1 VTGFS
6 MWRRRSRLR
15 GQARLPAP
23 HFLLA
28 FALILACSS
37 PSHYLERRVTLNEHV
52 YRYRVWL
59 PPHYTKIHHW
69 PVVLFLHGSGE
80 RGDDNLRQITVGL
93 GPALQQFSQR
103 YKCVVV
109 FPQCR
114 FGEEWYGEMELQ
126 ALAGLEQTMREFRGD
141 PKRVYLTG
149 VSMGGAGAWY
159 LARHPRRFAAVVPVC
174 GEVVRQADDPFP
186 SDPPPDLER
195 IVHSP
200 DPYGTLARAI
210 GSTPVWAFHG
220 AADDTVPVTESRS
233 MVSALRQLHRNV
245 RYTEYPGVGH
255 DAWDLAYAD
264 ANLVKWLLQ
273 QKLR

>member
-1 VTGFS
+1 V
-6 MWRRRSRLR
+6 
-15 GQARLPAP
+15 
-23 HFLLA
+23 
-28 FALILACSS
+28 LIAACSS
-37 PSHYLERRVTLNEHV
+37 RSHFLERRVTQSEHV

-59 PPHYTKIHHW
+59 PPRYTKLHRW

-80 RGDDNLRQITVGL
+80 RGDDNLRQLSIGL
-93 GPALQQFSQR
+93 GPALQRFSQR

-109 FPQCR
+109 LPQCP

-126 ALAGLEQTMREFRGD
+126 ALAALEQTIREFRGD

-159 LARHPRRFAAVVPVC
+159 FARHPRLFAAVVPVC
-174 GEVVRQADDPFP
+174 GEVVRQPDDPFP
-186 SDPPPDLER
+186 SDPPPDIGR
-195 IVHSP
+195 IVDSS
-200 DPYGTLARAI
+200 DPYGALARAI
-210 GSTPVWAFHG
+210 KSTPVWAFHG

-233 MVSALRQLHRNV
+233 MVAALRRSGGNV

-255 DAWDLAYAD
+255 DSWDLAYAD
-264 ANLVKWLLQ
+264 PNLVKWLFQ